1 MKMNMII
8 IQWEGDRGSHSQD
21 DTDRARR
28 AAEAVLDAAGITDY
42 SALFAEACAAVD
54 ECREVPA
61 VWRDAE
67 YAAWQAGTQGW
78 AKPYDVD
85 ISISA

>member
-1 MKMNMII
+1 MNMLTVE
-8 IQWEGDRGSHSQD
+8 WHGSRGCHSQD

-28 AAEAVLDAAGITDY
+28 AAEAVLDAAGVTDY
-42 SALFAEACAAVD
+42 AALHAEVVAAVD
-54 ECREVPA
+54 ECREVPEI
-61 VWRDAE
+61 WHEAE

-78 AKPYDVD
+78 VRPENVD

>member
-1 MKMNMII
+1 MNMLAIE
-8 IQWEGDRGSHSQD
+8 WHGDRGCHSQD

-28 AAEAVLDAAGITDY
+28 AAEAVLNAAGVTDY
-42 SALFAEACAAVD
+42 VAFFAEAVIAID
-54 ECREVPA
+54 EGGEVPA
-61 VWRDAE
+61 LWREAE

-78 AKPYDVD
+78 AKPEDAD

>member
-1 MKMNMII
+1 MNMLSIE
-8 IQWEGDRGSHSQD
+8 WHGARGGHSQD

-28 AAEAVLDAAGITDY
+28 AAEAVLDAAGVTDY
-42 SALFAEACAAVD
+42 SALFAEVCAAVD
-54 ECREVPA
+54 ECREPPA

-67 YAAWQAGTQGW
+67 YAAWRAGTRGW
-78 AKPYDVD
+78 AKPENVD

>member
-1 MKMNMII
+1 MNMLSID
-8 IQWEGDRGSHSQD
+8 WHGSRSHDQD

-42 SALFAEACAAVD
+42 AALHREVVAAVE
-54 ECREVPA
+54 ECQEIPE
-61 VWRDAE
+61 VWREAE
-67 YAAWQAGTQGW
+67 YAAWEAGTRGW
-78 AKPYDVD
+78 AKPENVD

>member
-1 MKMNMII
+1 MNMLRIE
-8 IQWEGDRGSHSQD
+8 WHGDRGCHSQD

-28 AAEAVLDAAGITDY
+28 AAEAVLNDAGITDY
-42 SALFAEACAAVD
+42 SALFAEVCAAVD
-54 ECREVPA
+54 KCREPPA

>member
-1 MKMNMII
+1 MINMLSIE
-8 IQWEGDRGSHSQD
+8 WHGSRGCHSQD

-28 AAEAVLDAAGITDY
+28 AAEAVLDAAGIADY
-42 SALFAEACAAVD
+42 AALFAEVVAAVD
-54 ECREVPA
+54 ECRETPA

>member
-1 MKMNMII
+1 MNMLSIE
-8 IQWEGDRGSHSQD
+8 WHGDRGCHNQD

-42 SALFAEACAAVD
+42 SALFAEVCARID
-54 ECREVPA
+54 ECRDIPE

-67 YAAWQAGTQGW
+67 YAARKAGTKGW
-78 AKPYDVD
+78 SKPANVYVT
-85 ISISA
+85 ISA